1 MTYDCWCGRL
11 RWLTLLQI
19 CRVPS
24 FALQCRSE
32 ASIVG
37 REILKSVWNFIVK
50 HEFWFFCLLILGL
63 YVGEYQTGETWMASL
78 AFVLFLIAGTRLAL
92 HPMWKKDEE

>member
-1 MTYDCWCGRL
+1 MTYDCWCGHL
-11 RWLTLLQI
+11 RWLTFLQI
-19 CRVPS
+19 CRVLS

-32 ASIVG
+32 APLVG
-37 REILKSVWNFIVK
+37 GEILKSVWNLIVK
-50 HEFWFFCLLILGL
+50 HEFWFFCLIILGL

-78 AFVLFLIAGTRLAL
+78 AFVLFLIAVTRLAS

>member
-1 MTYDCWCGRL
+1 MTYDWGCGCLHRH
-11 RWLTLLQI
+11 TYLQI
-19 CRVPS
+19 CRVLS

-32 ASIVG
+32 APLVG
-37 REILKSVWNFIVK
+37 GAILKSVWNFIVK
-50 HEFWFFCLLILGL
+50 HEFWFCCLIIMGL

-78 AFVLFLIAGTRLAL
+78 AFVMFLIAVTRLAS